1 MWLALDVKT
10 QKLIGSP
17 AETVRNR
24 SEGVM
29 AIVATR
35 LAAVCALLYRLRGSV
50 GARATASTASG
61 FAAVNHRSRHLVRWL
76 EMKNHH

>member
-1 MWLALDVKT
+1 
-10 QKLIGSP
+10 
-17 AETVRNR
+17 
-24 SEGVM
+24 M

-76 EMKNHH
+76 EMKNRMER